1 MRRTSRFNR
10 LISAR
15 RVVPLWLRL
24 PTALV
29 GTLLATE
36 FFDELLFG
44 LREAAWPAIRTDL
57 DMSYLLVGLV
67 LGVPGVISG
76 VVEIGIGLIGDTR
89 LRKALIVGGGVVLGA
104 AILLSAV
111 SVNGWMLLG
120 ATILLYPASGALVS
134 LSQASLMDTD
144 PKRHEHNMARWTL
157 VGSLGVVVGTLVIAG
172 ASAMGISW
180 RLLFAAVGFATFV
193 LTLVISRQRLDFPGS
208 ERAFTPGSL
217 ASDLAGVWQNLW
229 SMRVARWVV
238 LLQFAGLMLDVL
250 LGFLALYFVDVIGVG
265 LTQAALAVSVWTVVG
280 MAGDL
285 LLIPMLD
292 RVSGLRYLRVSAFLT
307 AVAFTGFMLTSTYW
321 VALILLGVLGFLNA
335 GWYSILQA
343 QVYTAM
349 PGRSGGAMSVSS
361 AAGMVGS
368 LAPLGVGVLAATVGL
383 QAALWALLVSPVV
396 LLIGIPRGRPCDR

>member
-10 LISAR
+10 LISAH

-29 GTLLATE
+29 GILFATE
-36 FFDELLFG
+36 FFDEFQFG

-76 VVEIGIGLIGDTR
+76 FLQIGIGVVGDTR
-89 LRKALIVGGGVVLGA
+89 LRKALIVGGGVVFGA
-104 AILLSAV
+104 ALLLSAI

-120 ATILLYPASGALVS
+120 ATILFYPASGALVS
-134 LSQASLMDTD
+134 LSQASLMDAD
-144 PKRHEHNMARWTL
+144 PGRHEHNMARWVL
-157 VGSLGVVVGTLVIAG
+157 VGSIGVVAGTLVIVG
-172 ASAMGISW
+172 ASATGVSW
-180 RLLFAAVGFATFV
+180 RLLFAAVGVATLL
-193 LTLVISRQRLDFPGS
+193 LTLVISRQRIEFPGS
-208 ERAFTPGSL
+208 KRQFTPASL
-217 ASDLAGVWQNLW
+217 VRDLAEVWRSLR
-229 SMRVARWVV
+229 SKRVTRWLV
-238 LLQFAGLMLDVL
+238 LVEFSDLMLDVL
-250 LGFLALYFVDVIGVG
+250 LGFIALYFVDVIGVG
-265 LTQAALAVSVWTVVG
+265 LAQAALAVSVWTVVG
-280 MAGDL
+280 LAGDFV
-285 LLIPMLD
+285 LIPLLD
-292 RVSGLRYLRVSAFLT
+292 RVNGLRYLRVSASLT
-307 AVAFTGFMLTSTYW
+307 AIVFTGFMLTPTYW
-321 VALILLGVLGFLNA
+321 AAVVLLGVLGFLNA

-349 PGRSGGAMSVSS
+349 PGRSGSVMSVSS

-383 QAALWALLVSPVV
+383 HAALWVLLISPVV

>member
-1 MRRTSRFNR
+1 MRRTSRFNQ

-15 RVVPLWLRL
+15 RIVPLWLRL

-265 LTQAALAVSVWTVVG
+265 LTQAALAVSVWAVVG

-349 PGRSGGAMSVSS
+349 PGRSGSVMSVSS

-368 LAPLGVGVLAATVGL
+368 LAPLGVGVLAAAVGL
-383 QAALWALLVSPVV
+383 QAALWVLLVSPVV
-396 LLIGIPRGRPCDR
+396 LMIGIPRGRPCDR